1 MVGLCLCRL
10 RRCHLCI
17 AFSELC
23 GGIFFFSIGNG

>member
-10 RRCHLCI
+10 RRGHLCI

-23 GGIFFFSIGNG
+23 GGIFFVV